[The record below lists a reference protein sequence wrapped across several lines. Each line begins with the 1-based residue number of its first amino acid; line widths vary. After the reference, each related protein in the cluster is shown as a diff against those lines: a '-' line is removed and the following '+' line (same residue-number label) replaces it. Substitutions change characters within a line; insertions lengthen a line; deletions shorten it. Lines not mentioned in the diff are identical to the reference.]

1 MLPRKI
7 LTSRT
12 KKQKAS
18 TLTGNAKSVDLAVG
32 ERHHGEG
39 GSTLKGIIPPDT
51 PETYIKGEKLRNL
64 YRVFLWDV
72 FWDLSW
78 DLWDETNMFSLKNG
92 WLEDNPALY

>member
-7 LTSRT
+7 STSRT

-64 YRVFLWDV
+64 YRVF
-72 FWDLSW
+72 
-78 DLWDETNMFSLKNG
+78 SLGCFLGFKLG
-92 WLEDNPALY
+92 FMG